1 MIFFF
6 LFFDIV
12 FNVLF
17 PKLSF
22 DPRYSIL
29 ERKRKWNFSFF
40 FLSVSLQRLRKKI
53 FFLAGDGGGAG
64 GDGDSMVGGGNSEK
78 KNTEYETNLFL
89 YSVSKI
95 YISLPSACTS
105 INRQRG
111 HPSINKLRSRLECKL
126 PLNYLLTNFN

>member
-1 MIFFF
+1 MYSTFCSQNYLSIHDIRFSKGRENEISLFFF
-6 LFFDIV
+6 FQSLCNDYV
-12 FNVLF
+12 
-17 PKLSF
+17 
-22 DPRYSIL
+22 
-29 ERKRKWNFSFF
+29 RKSFF
-40 FLSVSLQRLRKKI
+40 LLT
-53 FFLAGDGGGAG
+53 GDGGGAG

>member
-1 MIFFF
+1 MLYSTLYLYIFFF
-6 LFFDIV
+6 LIHFV
-12 FNVLF
+12 
-17 PKLSF
+17 PKIIFRSM
-22 DPRYSIL
+22 IL
-29 ERKRKWNFSFF
+29 QRKRKWNFSFF

>member
-1 MIFFF
+1 MIPSRKEEEMNF
-6 LFFDIV
+6 L
-12 FNVLF
+12 
-17 PKLSF
+17 
-22 DPRYSIL
+22 
-29 ERKRKWNFSFF
+29 SFF
-40 FLSVSLQRLRKKI
+40 FFQSLCNDYVRKS
-53 FFLAGDGGGAG
+53 FFLLTGDGGGAG